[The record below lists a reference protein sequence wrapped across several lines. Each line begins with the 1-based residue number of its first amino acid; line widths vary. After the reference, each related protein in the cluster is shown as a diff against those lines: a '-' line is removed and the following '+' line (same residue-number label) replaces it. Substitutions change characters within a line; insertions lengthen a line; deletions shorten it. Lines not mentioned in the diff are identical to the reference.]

1 MPHLFKIEFRYNETD
16 EWMTDCTFAIL
27 EEAVSYLELM
37 EKQFGVMTT
46 NYVAH
51 RLVIGF

>member
-1 MPHLFKIEFRYNETD
+1 MPNLFRIEFRYKTTD
-16 EWMTDCTFAIL
+16 EWMTDCTFKTI

-37 EKQFGVMTT
+37 EKQFGVLSL

>member
-1 MPHLFKIEFRYNETD
+1 MPNLFRIEFRYEETE
-16 EWMTDCTFAIL
+16 EWMTDCTFRTL
-27 EEAVSYLELM
+27 EEAVFYLELM
-37 EKQFGVMTT
+37 EKTFGVMSG